1 MNPRFSVLLPTK
13 NRLDL
18 LRYAVETVR
27 RQDFA
32 DWEVIIS
39 DNCSEDDIAG
49 YVASLG
55 DPRVIHV
62 RAEHPLHVTANW
74 NNALERCRGD
84 FVIMLGDDDGL
95 TKGYFTRM
103 DELIAQH
110 KPDLIFT
117 NAHIYAYPGVI
128 PDFPRGFL
136 KRDASP
142 LFRGSAPFLLPSE
155 TAHGLARSSL
165 RFTMAYPFNMQYSLV
180 ARSLVDRLRQK
191 GSFYGSPYPDYYA
204 TNALFLA
211 AERILIEPT
220 PRVIIGVSPKS
231 YGFYHFNNKEDE
243 GAQFLDNAPG
253 REEADKLRHVLLPGT
268 RSASAWLLAMELLK
282 ERFPECGLTVDY
294 RRYRRMQMGNIY
306 KRHHL
311 LGEIDRRRFSE
322 ILGQL
327 SWKERW
333 VDGLPLAFALRLVRL
348 FGRDSNRRML
358 DFIRR
363 CTGHS
368 HAGSLR
374 MQERDDCATSC
385 TNLLEVFE
393 QSGRPAPAAQPG
405 VA

>member
-1 MNPRFSVLLPTK
+1 MSPRFSVLLPTK

-32 DWEVIIS
+32 DWEVVIS

-49 YVASLG
+49 YVAGLD
-55 DPRVIHV
+55 DPRVVHV
-62 RAEHPLHVTANW
+62 RTELPLHVTANW

-95 TKGYFTRM
+95 TKGYFARM
-103 DELIAQH
+103 NALIARH
-110 KPDLIFT
+110 DPELVFT
-117 NAHIYAYPGVI
+117 NAFIYAYPGVV

-142 LFRGSAPFLLPSE
+142 LFHSAEPRLLSADE
-155 TAHGLARSSL
+155 ARWLVRESL

-180 ARSLVDRLRQK
+180 SRALIERLRQK
-191 GSFYGSPYPDYYA
+191 GAFYGSPYPDYYA

-211 AERILIEPT
+211 AARILIEPT

-253 REEADKLRHVLLPGT
+253 RDEAEKLRHVLLPGT
-268 RSASAWLLAMELLK
+268 KSASAWLLAMELLK
-282 ERFPECGLTVDY
+282 ERFPEHGLEVDY
-294 RRYRRMQMGNIY
+294 RRYRRIQMGNIY
-306 KRHHL
+306 KRRHL
-311 LGEIDRRRFSE
+311 LGEIDRPRFAE
-322 ILGQL
+322 ILRLL

-333 VDGLPLAFALRLVRL
+333 LSGLPLALALRLVRL
-348 FGRDSNRRML
+348 FGRGANRRLL

-363 CTGHS
+363 CTGNS
-368 HAGSLR
+368 HAGSLKLL
-374 MQERDDCATSC
+374 EREGCATSC

-393 QSGRPAPAAQPG
+393 RGGAPDVLAPAGAG
-405 VA
+405 

>member
-1 MNPRFSVLLPTK
+1 MSPRFSVLLPTK

-32 DWEVIIS
+32 DWEVVIS

-49 YVASLG
+49 YVAALG
-55 DPRVIHV
+55 DPRVIQV
-62 RAEHPLHVTANW
+62 RTARPLHVTANW
-74 NNALERCRGD
+74 NNALEHCRGD

-103 DELIAQH
+103 NELIAQH
-110 KPDLIFT
+110 QPDLIFT
-117 NAHIYAYPGVI
+117 NAHIYAYPGVV

-142 LFRGSAPFLLPSE
+142 LFRGSAPYLLPAA
-155 TAHGLARSSL
+155 TAHDLARSSL

-180 ARSLVDRLRQK
+180 ARPLVDRLLQK

-211 AERILIEPT
+211 ADRILVEPT
-220 PRVIIGVSPKS
+220 PRVLIGVSPKS
-231 YGFYHFNNKEDE
+231 YGFYHFNNKEEE
-243 GAQFLDNAPG
+243 GALFLDNAPG
-253 REEADKLRHVLLPGT
+253 REEAEKLRHVLLPGT

-282 ERFPECGLTVDY
+282 ERFPERGLMVDY
-294 RRYRRMQMGNIY
+294 RRYRRIQMGNIW
-306 KRHHL
+306 KRRHL
-311 LGEIDRRRFSE
+311 LGEIDRPRFAE
-322 ILGQL
+322 ILRLL

-333 VDGLPLAFALRLVRL
+333 LSGLPLALALRLVRL
-348 FGRDSNRRML
+348 FGRGANRRLL

-363 CTGHS
+363 CTGNS
-368 HAGSLR
+368 HAGSLKL
-374 MQERDDCATSC
+374 QEREGCATSC

-393 QSGRPAPAAQPG
+393 EGGSQDLVAQPG
-405 VA
+405 KV